1 TMVDLTGDA
10 PKVVDHVET
19 ARVYLDGT
27 ALVGAMDGIVRDR
40 IRMAL
45 NGHVMVTMIID
56 EGGVPLGSPWADL
69 MGLPEAGRSRK
80 PLGDEIEEALGAA
93 IERAD
98 RKTLRDD
105 AKIEEALRRVV
116 RNVAMD
122 EIGKKPEVTV
132 IVSRLLDD

>member
-1 TMVDLTGDA
+1 
-10 PKVVDHVET
+10 
-19 ARVYLDGT
+19 
-27 ALVGAMDGIVRDR
+27 MDGIVRDR

-69 MGLPEAGRSRK
+69 MGLPQAGRSRK

-116 RNVAMD
+116 RNVSMD